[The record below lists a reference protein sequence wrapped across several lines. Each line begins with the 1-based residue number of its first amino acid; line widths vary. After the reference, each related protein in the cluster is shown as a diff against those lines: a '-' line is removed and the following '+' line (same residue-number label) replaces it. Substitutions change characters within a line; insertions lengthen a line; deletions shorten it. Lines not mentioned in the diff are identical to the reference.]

1 MPTMADDSARAC
13 WCTPSSTSSVATIGL
28 ALSGI
33 LVKGMMAMAP
43 HSMYDI
49 AWGYPD
55 VVRILEVTSIQLAS
69 LSELSNAKDE
79 VRTAITKSG
88 S

>member
-1 MPTMADDSARAC
+1 MPTIVEDSARAC
-13 WCTPSSTSSVATIGL
+13 WCTPSSTSRVATIGL

-43 HSMYDI
+43 HKMYDI

-55 VVRILEVTSIQLAS
+55 VVKIFEVTGIQLAS
-69 LSELSNAKDE
+69 YSDFRRKE
-79 VRTAITKSG
+79 
-88 S
+88 